1 MNIKKLLT
9 IAAVLAILATA
20 LPVGAAFAQGPSG
33 VTPQTGS
40 RGRGGWGGPQ
50 NSLMAVAAKTIG
62 IDQIALVAELNTGQT
77 IATVAAAHGVAVSKI
92 VDAFIAP
99 HIVGWNQTVT
109 AGTIRQAQADA
120 FLATLKTNVT
130 TRLNT
135 SFTPQGLGAGAG
147 FVDANGDGVCDVGGR
162 QPQSSMQGGGMRGR
176 ANR

>member
-1 MNIKKLLT
+1 MNIKKFLT
-9 IAAVLAILATA
+9 ITAVLAILAAT
-20 LPVGAAFAQGPSG
+20 LPVDAAFAQGSSG
-33 VTPQTGS
+33 ITPQAGS

-62 IDQIALVAELNTGQT
+62 IDQIALAAELNTGKT
-77 IATVAAAHGVAVSKI
+77 IAAVAAAHGVAVSKI

-99 HIVGWNQTVT
+99 HIVRWNQAVT
-109 AGTIRQAQADA
+109 AGTITQAQADT

-135 SFTPQGLGAGAG
+135 PFTPQGLGFGAG
-147 FVDANGDGVCDVGGR
+147 FVDANGDGVCDIGGR

-176 ANR
+176 TNR